1 MYEDPT
7 IPRRLQS
14 TSKKT
19 FKAICLLWSF
29 SVSKSV
35 SYNFAYLVV
44 SCLSTLTELTT
55 NFGLGVL
62 PLGLYMTPTRWGLPK
77 LVLTGRNAQSAK
89 TSHELSYRQQKMK
102 TAMLIDEEK
111 SIYCESSQ
119 YHKLRIR
126 LSGDI
131 ESNPGPVRIITYN
144 CRSLK
149 ESNKSIRKKQQ
160 LIEYM
165 RKLTSQT
172 DKYIVLVQEIWID
185 SDLYFKNYW
194 KGQYIFSP
202 GTGTSRGCLTLLSN
216 LTIVDIDQLSDNR
229 GHIAKILLDN
239 EEFNIAN
246 VYAPVGF
253 GEYKGEFLSNIFD
266 KLYDKPNAI
275 IAGDLNI
282 TFRDNERLGMS
293 RPKAEKD
300 MASYLNIKIDEQ
312 GWTDNWILDEPMM
325 TWHRGDKQSVLDRVF
340 FNFVPDEMKSVMDWN
355 LNLSDHAIVIVDL
368 GDTLNNYEV
377 KKLTLNKNYYN
388 CKISRKKLLLKLE
401 QKMKDILIHWNP
413 HMKLEFM
420 KCMIRSIY
428 VEDVQK
434 INKRKILKEI
444 Y

>member
-1 MYEDPT
+1 MNIIIKLNQNKYNFCKNTYNCSKNSNSILLHAYMMKFLFHLIYTFKLHDVISSCFVLNMMRYDGHNMKSNPLPMKSLLGYVEISLIFNTLTTHDEQHFNINALTYEDRT

-14 TSKKT
+14 TSKKI

-29 SVSKSV
+29 SVTKSV
-35 SYNFAYLVV
+35 SHNSAYLAVFG
-44 SCLSTLTELTT
+44 LSTLTELTT

-202 GTGTSRGCLTLLSN
+202 GTGTSRGCLTLF
-216 LTIVDIDQLSDNR
+216 I
-229 GHIAKILLDN
+229 KLDN
-239 EEFNIAN
+239 SG
-246 VYAPVGF
+246 Y
-253 GEYKGEFLSNIFD
+253 
-266 KLYDKPNAI
+266 
-275 IAGDLNI
+275 
-282 TFRDNERLGMS
+282 
-293 RPKAEKD
+293 
-300 MASYLNIKIDEQ
+300 
-312 GWTDNWILDEPMM
+312 
-325 TWHRGDKQSVLDRVF
+325 
-340 FNFVPDEMKSVMDWN
+340 
-355 LNLSDHAIVIVDL
+355 
-368 GDTLNNYEV
+368 
-377 KKLTLNKNYYN
+377 
-388 CKISRKKLLLKLE
+388 
-401 QKMKDILIHWNP
+401 
-413 HMKLEFM
+413 
-420 KCMIRSIY
+420 
-428 VEDVQK
+428 
-434 INKRKILKEI
+434 
-444 Y
+444 